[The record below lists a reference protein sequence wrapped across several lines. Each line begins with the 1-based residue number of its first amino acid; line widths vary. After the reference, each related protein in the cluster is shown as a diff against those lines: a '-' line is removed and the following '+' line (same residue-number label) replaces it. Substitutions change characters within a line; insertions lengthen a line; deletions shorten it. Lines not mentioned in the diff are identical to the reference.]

1 MKKQLSVPVQLSLK
15 LTAAITLFLSFLFM
29 FFTWVMFKNLYRLKS
44 RNLDRANAV
53 ITRFLDRNSVL
64 FLDSAVSSG
73 FIELPYYVN
82 YTVYDM
88 TTKSVYATNNYYIP
102 LLSVTDGKTLRY
114 IEKDFYLDGNLDVL
128 YSTSFVPSRNL
139 CIQTSIDVE
148 NDSSSK
154 LIFTFPLALPY
165 VILPIILITYIIL
178 YSFIEKTFNRE
189 HDFSANVSHELQT
202 PVNAILGH
210 ANLLNRWGKED
221 PEQLDK
227 SLKVIINEAH
237 SMKATIKNLLDMT
250 KLEKKLVNLTITEFS
265 VYEFFDSI
273 REEFSQE
280 NDIQIQ
286 IANESD
292 FPPVSFSTDRERLH
306 QIFLVA
312 ISNSMKFCEKPCVIT
327 LSQAEEGKKMIFEIQ
342 DNGKGFSKEIL
353 PHIFDRFYRGDE
365 AHSRSKGGAGLGL
378 SIAKSIVLSLDG
390 KISAHN
396 AKEGGAVIRL
406 EFPKK

>member
-1 MKKQLSVPVQLSLK
+1 MKKQISVPVQLSLK
-15 LTAAITLFLSFLFM
+15 LTAAISLFMSFLFL
-29 FFTWVMFKNLYRLKS
+29 FFSWIMLKNLYRLKS
-44 RNLDRANAV
+44 RDLAGANSV
-53 ITRFLDRNSVL
+53 ITRFLERNSVL
-64 FLDSAVSSG
+64 FLDSAISSG

-88 TTKSVYATNNYYIP
+88 TTKSVYASNNYYVP
-102 LLSVTDGKTLRY
+102 LLSVTDGRTLRY
-114 IEKDFYLDGNLDVL
+114 VEKNFYLDGNLDVL
-128 YSTSFVPSRNL
+128 YSTNFVPARNL
-139 CIQTSIDVE
+139 CIQTSIDIE
-148 NDSSSK
+148 NDSTSK
-154 LIFTFPLALPY
+154 LIFTVPMALPY
-165 VILPIILITYIIL
+165 VILPIMLVTFFIL
-178 YSFIEKTFNRE
+178 YSFIGETFNRE

-221 PEQLDK
+221 PEQLEK

-250 KLEKKLVNLTITEFS
+250 KLEKKLVQLNISEFS

-273 REEFSQE
+273 REEFSMDD
-280 NDIQIQ
+280 DIVIQ
-286 IANESD
+286 IADEAD
-292 FPPVSFSTDRERLH
+292 FPPVSFSTDKELLH

-327 LSQAEEGKKMIFEIQ
+327 LSQAEESKKMVFEIQ

-378 SIAKSIVLSLDG
+378 SIAKSIVTSLDG

>member
-1 MKKQLSVPVQLSLK
+1 
-15 LTAAITLFLSFLFM
+15 
-29 FFTWVMFKNLYRLKS
+29 
-44 RNLDRANAV
+44 
-53 ITRFLDRNSVL
+53 
-64 FLDSAVSSG
+64 
-73 FIELPYYVN
+73 
-82 YTVYDM
+82 
-88 TTKSVYATNNYYIP
+88 
-102 LLSVTDGKTLRY
+102 
-114 IEKDFYLDGNLDVL
+114 
-128 YSTSFVPSRNL
+128 
-139 CIQTSIDVE
+139 
-148 NDSSSK
+148 
-154 LIFTFPLALPY
+154 LPY